1 MNIFEL
7 VQTASEESPVYVKA
21 NLYEEPLRFRES
33 SDRPYAVDVIL
44 AVVSVTEEDFD
55 IRIHA
60 DVVDPGTP
68 VYGPFCGRQLRF
80 GDYYNLEPDEA
91 DIEVI
96 PSSEELNAAHAR
108 FLELHRSAPFFV
120 TARLYQETATYT
132 AWDKD
137 HLYPRYEEV
146 EGTEHTWS
154 LEGEKLMN
162 GQLVNSLET
171 AQIWMVENHPEYLQ
185 GMCIHQDIPSGD
197 FSCRSV
203 PGKEYPEG
211 MYETIEGRM
220 KYAQDLARRLG
231 TQIRQ

>member
-1 MNIFEL
+1 MNILEL
-7 VQTASEESPVYVKA
+7 VQTASKESPVYVKA
-21 NLYEEPLRFRES
+21 NLYEEPLRFRKS

-44 AVVSVTEEDFD
+44 AVVSATEDYFD
-55 IRIHA
+55 ICIHTA
-60 DVVDPGTP
+60 VVDPGTP
-68 VYGPFCGRQLRF
+68 VYEPFYCHQIRF
-80 GDYYNLEPDEA
+80 GDYYNLEQDQA

-96 PSSEELNAAHAR
+96 PSSEELNTAYAR

-120 TARLYQETATYT
+120 TARLYQETATYP

-137 HLYPRYEEV
+137 HLYPHYAAV

-185 GMCIHQDIPSGD
+185 GMCIRQEIPSGD
-197 FSCRSV
+197 FSCSSV

-211 MYETIEGRM
+211 MYETFEGRM

-231 TQIRQ
+231 TQIRK